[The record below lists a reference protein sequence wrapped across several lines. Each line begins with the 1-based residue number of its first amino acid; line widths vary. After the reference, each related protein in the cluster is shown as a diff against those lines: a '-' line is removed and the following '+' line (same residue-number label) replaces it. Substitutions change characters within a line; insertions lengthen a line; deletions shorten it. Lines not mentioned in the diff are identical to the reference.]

1 MAELQDTQKTMNP
14 HDENA
19 SFPPDPVSGGEGST
33 APPSEPT
40 AASPLNYSPIVASK
54 RLIAESHFP
63 PDLQITWFWVHG
75 LVFALF
81 ILITLSVVPV
91 VLVLRYAPHQKLT
104 DKQLQ
109 EFLVSQPVV
118 SIGSTVIAY
127 GLILFFLY
135 MTLAVLREQAF
146 WKSLGWRK
154 IEPHVVTLPK
164 NPLVY
169 FFAGGV
175 LSLLVALATSVVH
188 APEDTPIEQVFH
200 HRKTAILFLSV
211 AVLIAPLVEETIF
224 RGYLYP
230 LFVRIISAVLRWRG
244 VEDATALHGGI
255 FCSILLTGIL
265 FGLMHGPQLGG
276 AKSLIAVLIVV
287 GIIFTIVRARTGST
301 LASFMMH
308 LGYNSLI
315 SIFALIGTH
324 GFTKMPPGH

>member
-1 MAELQDTQKTMNP
+1 MNA
-14 HDENA
+14 HDENP
-19 SFPPDPVSGGEGST
+19 SV
-33 APPSEPT
+33 PPSPEPEGQNTTAVPLEPPAPVET
-40 AASPLNYSPIVASK
+40 AADPLNYAPIVVSK

-63 PDLQITWFWVHG
+63 RDLQITWFWVHG

-109 EFLVSQPVV
+109 EFLISQPVV

-135 MTLAVLREQAF
+135 MTLAVLQEQAF
-146 WKSLGWRK
+146 WTSLGWRK
-154 IEPHVVTLPK
+154 IQPQLATWPK

-200 HRKTAILFLSV
+200 HRKTAMLFLTV

-244 VEDATALHGGI
+244 LEDAPALRSGI
-255 FCSILLTGIL
+255 FSSILLTGIL

-287 GIIFTIVRARTGST
+287 GIIFTIVRAQTGST

>member
-1 MAELQDTQKTMNP
+1 MNA
-14 HDENA
+14 HDENPSVPLSPESEGQNA
-19 SFPPDPVSGGEGST
+19 TAGPPEPPAPVE
-33 APPSEPT
+33 T
-40 AASPLNYSPIVASK
+40 AADPLNYAPIVVSK

-109 EFLVSQPVV
+109 EFLISQPVV

-135 MTLAVLREQAF
+135 MTLAVLPEQAF
-146 WKSLGWRK
+146 WTSLGWRK
-154 IEPHVVTLPK
+154 IQPQLATLPK

-175 LSLLVALATSVVH
+175 LSLLVALATSMVH

-200 HRKTAILFLSV
+200 HRKTAMLFLAV

-244 VEDATALHGGI
+244 VEDAPALRSGI
-255 FCSILLTGIL
+255 FSSILLTGIL

-276 AKSLIAVLIVV
+276 AKILIAVLIVV
-287 GIIFTIVRARTGST
+287 GIIFTIVRAQTGST

>member
-1 MAELQDTQKTMNP
+1 MNA
-14 HDENA
+14 HDENP
-19 SFPPDPVSGGEGST
+19 SV
-33 APPSEPT
+33 PPSPELEGQNTSPAPLEPPAPVET
-40 AASPLNYSPIVASK
+40 AADPLNYAPIVVSK

-63 PDLQITWFWVHG
+63 RDLQITWFWVHG

-109 EFLVSQPVV
+109 EFLISQPVV

-135 MTLAVLREQAF
+135 MTLAVLQEQAF
-146 WKSLGWRK
+146 WTSLGWRK
-154 IEPHVVTLPK
+154 IQPQLATLPK

-175 LSLLVALATSVVH
+175 LSFLVALATSVVH

-200 HRKTAILFLSV
+200 HRKTAMLFLAV

-244 VEDATALHGGI
+244 VEDAPALRSGI
-255 FCSILLTGIL
+255 FSSILLTGIL

-276 AKSLIAVLIVV
+276 AKSLIGVLIVV
-287 GIIFTIVRARTGST
+287 GIIFTVVRAQTGST